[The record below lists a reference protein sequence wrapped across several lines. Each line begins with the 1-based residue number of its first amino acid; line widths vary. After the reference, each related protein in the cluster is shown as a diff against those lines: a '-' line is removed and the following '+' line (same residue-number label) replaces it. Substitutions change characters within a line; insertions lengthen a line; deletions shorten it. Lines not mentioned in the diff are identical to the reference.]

1 MLINPPT
8 WTQNGTYTAEQD
20 RRLVGALVRTEGV
33 VNISSMVPKVISGSR
48 QVSIS
53 DGGAYIHGDYA
64 QAGGGGT
71 YFVYNDGAHEVAIPV
86 AGTLDRYDL
95 IVLRIYDSAVSGSVN
110 EARFDVVSGT
120 PAASPRIPAVPRSS
134 IPIAAVKVN
143 AGATQLWIASL
154 TDQRVIAQ
162 MNGTVTGNVPNVQQ
176 TKLNQLA
183 SPSNPILITPESSP
197 ADLQI
202 STGGGFQSVGS
213 SQVYYAYSDFPKS
226 ASEGTI
232 ATATGTGR
240 TYQMR
245 DSRWKVMSGWGPHIV
260 AGRTADV
267 SYSGPYIGG
276 LLINTGNTTGWN
288 DEVPTSSSDYS
299 TYFSL
304 VKGTTGTNLAR
315 AGGITFRRPGMYHVE
330 YMYHVVGV
338 RSGSTQVRGRL
349 TGPGISQFSAAD
361 RQYNSSTVAKGEE
374 KIVSTSGTI
383 SVTNTNK
390 TTHGK
395 IVPWLS
401 ASAPLTLSTVI
412 LKVEL
417 QYEF

>member
-86 AGTLDRYDL
+86 SGALDRYDL

-120 PAASPRIPAVPRSS
+120 PAVSPRIPAVPRSS

-143 AGATQLWIASL
+143 AGAAQLWISSL

-202 STGGGFQSVGS
+202 STGGGFSTIGS
-213 SQVYYAYSDFPKS
+213 SQIYYKRSEFPKT
-226 ASEGTI
+226 ATEGTI
-232 ATATGTGR
+232 ATSRSEGR

-245 DSRWKVMSGWGPHIV
+245 QGKWMFFAGWGAHVSI
-260 AGRTADV
+260 GRHSDDR
-267 SYSGPYIGG
+267 SFIGPYVGN
-276 LLINTGNTTGWN
+276 LLLNAGSASVWGS
-288 DEVPTSSSDYS
+288 EAPRSSPDYAE
-299 TYFSL
+299 YFR
-304 VKGTTGTNLAR
+304 VDKGTSGTTQSR
-315 AGGITFRRPGMYHVE
+315 AGGITFRKPGMYHVE
-330 YMYHVVGV
+330 FRYQAHSLRNGTAI
-338 RSGSTQVRGRL
+338 RSRIS
-349 TGPGISQFSAAD
+349 GPGINQFTAIDNQENYRLFHKGQEATV
-361 RQYNSSTVAKGEE
+361 SS
-374 KIVSTSGTI
+374 SGTI
-383 SVTNTNK
+383 VVSNVNK
-390 TTHGK
+390 ATHGK
-395 IVPWLS
+395 IVPFIRC
-401 ASAPLTLSTVI
+401 SAPVRLSTV
-412 LKVEL
+412 LLRVEL
-417 QYEF
+417 KYAF